1 MAEDEVARLRE
12 RQYREYFEACAKLEA
27 MERQYRADMA
37 EWRRNIRAG
46 QQRVRRLMAAIQSG
60 VLAPELPFMD
70 GAEEGEP

>member
-1 MAEDEVARLRE
+1 MSERVSVGIWAVGRLSRDDSE
-12 RQYREYFEACAKLEA
+12 R